1 MQEYLWERRSHA
13 FPLHYTPANSI
24 TSICSGIV
32 VHVVPTLLCSSWQE
46 FDWHIAS
53 RGRSAIAELL
63 FAKGEAI
70 SSLPRADDFCELGI
84 LGETSVKYSNSFRIK
99 MCTHMLLLDC
109 LSYVIYDLRRD
120 RGITIYSIK
129 RQMRLLDTSVCMA
142 CRLSYTECVIRKFGY
157 LQDNGILSLG
167 TRSQTLDLENFV
179 TASPDRVV
187 NKTHRRIRQ

>member
-1 MQEYLWERRSHA
+1 
-13 FPLHYTPANSI
+13 
-24 TSICSGIV
+24 
-32 VHVVPTLLCSSWQE
+32 
-46 FDWHIAS
+46 
-53 RGRSAIAELL
+53 
-63 FAKGEAI
+63 
-70 SSLPRADDFCELGI
+70 
-84 LGETSVKYSNSFRIK
+84 

-120 RGITIYSIK
+120 RGVTIYSIK